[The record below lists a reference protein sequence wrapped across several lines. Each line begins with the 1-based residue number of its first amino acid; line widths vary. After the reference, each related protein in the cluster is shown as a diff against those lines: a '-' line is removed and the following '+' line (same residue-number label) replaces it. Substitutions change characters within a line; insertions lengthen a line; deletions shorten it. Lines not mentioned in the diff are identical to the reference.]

1 MRSACSICDNTTQW
15 YSPHWLTV
23 KIRKSCRI
31 LSIGYYQV
39 TYWVLLLFPFTNY
52 IYPHKC
58 TDWYELCFTGM
69 LQRLGPDRSSI
80 YQIKKERWVILCLL
94 LLDFLNWY
102 HPQFELVTSAVLLS
116 STLCDK
122 IRFLN
127 NIHVVFLSQ
136 HCGVYCGIAFVYQR
150 IVRCNWIQ
158 SLFYTWS

>member
-1 MRSACSICDNTTQW
+1 MWQHNTMISSTLTDSQNQKIMLNFVYRLLPGNLLSFASIPIHKL
-15 YSPHWLTV
+15 Y
-23 KIRKSCRI
+23 
-31 LSIGYYQV
+31 
-39 TYWVLLLFPFTNY
+39 
-52 IYPHKC
+52 YPHEC

-80 YQIKKERWVILCLL
+80 DQIKKERWVSHLMSLAVGL
-94 LLDFLNWY
+94 
-102 HPQFELVTSAVLLS
+102 FELVFSSAVLLS

-158 SLFYTWS
+158 SLFYTCS

>member
-1 MRSACSICDNTTQW
+1 MWQHNTMISSTLTDSQNQKIMLNFVYRLLPGNLLSFASIPIHKL
-15 YSPHWLTV
+15 Y
-23 KIRKSCRI
+23 
-31 LSIGYYQV
+31 
-39 TYWVLLLFPFTNY
+39 
-52 IYPHKC
+52 YPHEC

-80 YQIKKERWVILCLL
+80 DQIKKERWVILCLL

-158 SLFYTWS
+158 SLFYTCS

>member
-1 MRSACSICDNTTQW
+1 MRSACSVCDVTTQW

-23 KIRKSCRI
+23 KIRKSCWI
-31 LSIGYYQV
+31 LSIGYYPV

-80 YQIKKERWVILCLL
+80 DQIKKERWVSHLMSLAVGL
-94 LLDFLNWY
+94 
-102 HPQFELVTSAVLLS
+102 FELVFSSAVLLS

-158 SLFYTWS
+158 SLFYTCS